1 MNGNGGKDTM
11 ERLDIMNRSND
22 GFYIASEDLKLRG
35 PGDIFGVRQSGEL
48 EFKLADIFTDANLL
62 KQVSEEVNAILDQDP
77 GLEGE
82 EYREL
87 KQKIEQY
94 LGDREE
100 HLNL

>member
-1 MNGNGGKDTM
+1 M

-48 EFKLADIFTDANLL
+48 EFKLGDIFTDANIL
-62 KQVSEEVNAILDQDP
+62 KQVSEEVNRILDEDP
-77 GLEGE
+77 RLDKE

-87 KQKIEQY
+87 KRKVEQY
-94 LGDREE
+94 LGDRDE

>member
-1 MNGNGGKDTM
+1 M

-48 EFKLADIFTDANLL
+48 EFKLGDIFTDANIL
-62 KQVSEEVNAILDQDP
+62 KQVSEEVNRILDEDP
-77 GLEGE
+77 GLDKE

-87 KQKIEQY
+87 KRKVEQY
-94 LGDREE
+94 LGDRDE